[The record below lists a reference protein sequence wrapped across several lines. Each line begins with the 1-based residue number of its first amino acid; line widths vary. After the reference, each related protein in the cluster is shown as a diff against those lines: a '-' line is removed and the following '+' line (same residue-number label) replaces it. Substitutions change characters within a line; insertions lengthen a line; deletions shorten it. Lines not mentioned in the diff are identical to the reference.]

1 MIVGVDLL
9 MSLKRL
15 QTFIEVVDRKS
26 FSEAAIQLNLTQSAV
41 SKQIKNL
48 EQELGVHLLRRDQVN
63 LAVTEAGSLAYL
75 SGKRMIAEWSALLK
89 ACATFE
95 NKLTGV
101 LRIGA
106 STIPGTYLLPP
117 IIKEFRD
124 RYPHIDITINVDSSE
139 NVVKRL
145 SQGYYD
151 VAVVGLSPTLEHFHS
166 EFLTEDQLVL
176 IAPLTVDRTIADVE
190 LSGISMIGR
199 ESGSGTQMA
208 VEEALWSQFGL
219 HHYDLHY
226 VAHVVDTVTMIAM
239 VEAGVGWGFV
249 SSYAVTR
256 ANVRT
261 MMQLD
266 KRRGFYMTYAE
277 KGGSDP
283 LVEAFTTLVM
293 ERFTKK

>member
-1 MIVGVDLL
+1 MIVGVGWL

-48 EQELGVHLLRRDQVN
+48 EQEFGVHLLRRDQVS
-63 LAVTEAGSLAYL
+63 LEVTEAGSLAYL
-75 SGKRMIAEWSALLK
+75 SGKRMIAEWSALVK

-117 IIKEFRD
+117 VIKEFRD

-151 VAVVGLSPTLEHFHS
+151 VAVVGLIPTLEHFHS
-166 EFLTEDQLVL
+166 EFLIEDQLVL
-176 IAPLTVDRTIADVE
+176 IAPLTVDSTIVDVALSE
-190 LSGISMIGR
+190 LSMIGR

-219 HHYDLHY
+219 RSYDLHY

-277 KGGSDP
+277 KGGNDP

-293 ERFTKK
+293 ERFTKT